1 MKLAT
6 SPDRFSSPRLWP
18 RSRHE
23 TSAGR
28 SAASRR
34 PSPTARVKRPAGF
47 ADNPCCTWD
56 ALRAMPDVHSQF
68 MSQLTTAK
76 EMQWSHSEKYLERLS
91 RAFNMVSVTAAYVED
106 VLYVLH
112 EDVLEHDDYV
122 ETLRNV
128 AFTLRGV
135 AELNLEERDLIVTEM
150 LSLGTD
156 DEDLVRSMVEEK
168 HRIDSA
174 SYHLTT
180 ASTRDL
186 IISMQRA
193 QAKAV
198 VEAEK
203 KILAKQAAER
213 RLARKKKAK
222 KLNMDV
228 KCVASRAYHHARKA
242 ATDAARDWVD
252 NNVRRRQWVPTAMKM
267 LPLSPPSFPLV
278 LSATHTLLPQQGFP
292 SGAP

>member
-1 MKLAT
+1 MDPNERRQLLEQSGLTDEQIGVAFRLITSGAVPIQVPSVEAGGAT
-6 SPDRFSSPRLWP
+6 GV
-18 RSRHE
+18 
-23 TSAGR
+23 GR
-28 SAASRR
+28 VVE

-91 RAFNMVSVTAAYVED
+91 RAFNMVSATAAYVED

-222 KLNMDV
+222 KPA
-228 KCVASRAYHHARKA
+228 KPTKPPGPGQGESSGRA
-242 ATDAARDWVD
+242 
-252 NNVRRRQWVPTAMKM
+252 P
-267 LPLSPPSFPLV
+267 
-278 LSATHTLLPQQGFP
+278 
-292 SGAP
+292 

>member
-1 MKLAT
+1 MDPNDRMQELAQSGLT
-6 SPDRFSSPRLWP
+6 DEQIGVAFRLFNTGAVP
-18 RSRHE
+18 IQVPGVE
-23 TSAGR
+23 AGR
-28 SAASRR
+28 ATVVGRVVE

-56 ALRAMPDVHSQF
+56 ALRAMPDVHAQF

-91 RAFNMVSVTAAYVED
+91 RAFNMVSATAAYVED
-106 VLYVLH
+106 VLYTLD
-112 EDVLEHDDYV
+112 ELEHDDHV

-180 ASTRDL
+180 ASTRDM

-193 QAKAV
+193 QARAV

-213 RLARKKKAK
+213 RLSRKKKPKPKPKPTKPQGAGQGE
-222 KLNMDV
+222 
-228 KCVASRAYHHARKA
+228 SSGRA
-242 ATDAARDWVD
+242 
-252 NNVRRRQWVPTAMKM
+252 P
-267 LPLSPPSFPLV
+267 
-278 LSATHTLLPQQGFP
+278 
-292 SGAP
+292 